1 MPAGGIEIQYRRKAV
16 SQGLNSALYL
26 LYEMLYTH
34 DDLKTM
40 QNWSLDRKIQVSQTK
55 ILEWYAR
62 HNNQC
67 FVSFSGGKDSTV
79 LAYLAARVCR
89 AENCPLILWFSYT
102 GLEFPEVREHVKTYG
117 AWLMEHLPGLQ
128 VETVMDYPKDRK
140 GNRISFRDVVL
151 TYGYPVLSKRISRRV
166 GDVQKMGQDCYA
178 ARCFDGR
185 ETGLYDLQKW
195 AFVIDAPFK
204 VSDRCCDVLKKNPA
218 KRYIR
223 KSGRRPLIGTMA
235 CESQARRLEWLK
247 HGCNAF
253 DNKEPMSRPLSFWTE
268 QDILLFIQ
276 KYHLPYPT
284 VYGSITQDEK
294 GKLHMSG
301 YQRTGCMFCAFGVHL
316 EKEPNRFQRLKET
329 HPKVWDYCMR
339 PVKDGGL
346 GMKEVLEYIHVK
358 AE

>member
-89 AENCPLILWFSYT
+89 AENCPLILWFSDT

-223 KSGRRPLIGTMA
+223 KSGRSPLIGTMA

-253 DNKEPMSRPLSFWTE
+253 DNKEPMSRPLSFCTE

-301 YQRTGCMFCAFGVHL
+301 YQRTGCMFCAFGAHL
-316 EKEPNRFQRLKET
+316 EKEPNRFQCLKET